1 VLGREEP
8 GPTAEVEAR
17 CGGRSRSHLMLVSFT
32 ALAYAFCAAVLPAGA
47 DGAVIGIGAQRLF
60 IPKAQSI

>member
-1 VLGREEP
+1 LWRPFPE
-8 GPTAEVEAR
+8 
-17 CGGRSRSHLMLVSFT
+17 HLMLVSFT

>member
-1 VLGREEP
+1 
-8 GPTAEVEAR
+8 
-17 CGGRSRSHLMLVSFT
+17 MLISFT

-47 DGAVIGIGAQRLF
+47 DGPVIGIGALRLF